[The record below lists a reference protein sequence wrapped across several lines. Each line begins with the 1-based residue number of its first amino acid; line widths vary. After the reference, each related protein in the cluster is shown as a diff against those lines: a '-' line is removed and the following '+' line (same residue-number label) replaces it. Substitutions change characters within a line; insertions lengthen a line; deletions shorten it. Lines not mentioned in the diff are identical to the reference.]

1 MRQLWPV
8 LSLLALSI
16 AVTPAFAA
24 HNPSGP
30 VISVSGTGEVQS
42 APDVAFVD
50 AGVTTSGATAA
61 DALSA
66 NTKAMSQLI
75 DTLKAAN
82 IEARDIQTS
91 NFSVNP
97 NYVYSDERDANGYT
111 KPPKIV
117 GYQVSNTVTVRVRD
131 LAALGSI
138 LDKAV
143 SVGANT
149 VNNIAF
155 SVADPAE
162 LYDQAR
168 KEAFKDARAKAD
180 LYAEAAGVSLA
191 RILNISEQQNYNPP
205 PRPYAMKAMAQADAA
220 APVPVQAGEL
230 SFSVDVSVTWDLGNG
245 K

>member
-1 MRQLWPV
+1 MRLIA
-8 LSLLALSI
+8 LAPFAI
-16 AVTPAFAA
+16 AAAFAMPA
-24 HNPSGP
+24 LAEDDSTMVMTGH
-30 VISVSGTGEVQS
+30 GEVTA
-42 APDVAFVD
+42 APDTAVITS
-50 AGVTTSGATAA
+50 GVTTEGETAR
-61 DALSA
+61 DALDA

-75 DTLKAAN
+75 ETLKAAN

-111 KPPKIV
+111 KPPKIM

-131 LAALGSI
+131 LPALGAI

-155 SVADPAE
+155 SVADPSK
-162 LYDQAR
+162 LYDEAR
-168 KEAFKDARAKAD
+168 KAAFADARDKAD
-180 LYAEAAGVSLA
+180 LYAEAAGVSLD
-191 RILNISEQQNYNPP
+191 RILNISEQQNFNQPP
-205 PRPYAMKAMAQADAA
+205 MPYAMKTMAADAAA
-220 APVPVQAGEL
+220 APVPVQGGEL
-230 SFSVDVSVTWDLGNG
+230 TFAIDVAVTWDLGNG

>member
-1 MRQLWPV
+1 MRLIA
-8 LSLLALSI
+8 LAPFAI
-16 AVTPAFAA
+16 AAAFAMPAFAEDDSTMVMTG
-24 HNPSGP
+24 H
-30 VISVSGTGEVQS
+30 GEVTA
-42 APDVAFVD
+42 APDTALITS
-50 AGVTTSGATAA
+50 GVTTEGETAR
-61 DALSA
+61 DALDA

-75 DTLKAAN
+75 ETLKAAN
-82 IEARDIQTS
+82 IATRDIQTS

-111 KPPKIV
+111 KPPKIM

-131 LAALGSI
+131 LPALGTI

-155 SVADPAE
+155 SVADPSK
-162 LYDQAR
+162 LYDEAR
-168 KEAFKDARAKAD
+168 KAAFADARDKAD
-180 LYAEAAGVSLA
+180 LYAEAAGVSLD
-191 RILNISEQQNYNPP
+191 RILNISEQQNFNQP
-205 PRPYAMKAMAQADAA
+205 PRPYAMKTMAQDMAAA

-230 SFSVDVSVTWDLGNG
+230 TFAIDVAVTWDLGNG

>member
-1 MRQLWPV
+1 MRLIA
-8 LSLLALSI
+8 LAPFAI
-16 AVTPAFAA
+16 AAAFAMPA
-24 HNPSGP
+24 LAEDDSTMVMTGH
-30 VISVSGTGEVQS
+30 GEVTA
-42 APDVAFVD
+42 APDTALITS
-50 AGVTTSGATAA
+50 GVTTEGETAR
-61 DALSA
+61 DALDA

-75 DTLKAAN
+75 ETLKAAN
-82 IEARDIQTS
+82 IATRDIQTS

-111 KPPKIV
+111 KPPKIM

-131 LAALGSI
+131 LPALGTI

-155 SVADPAE
+155 SVADPSK
-162 LYDQAR
+162 LYDEAR
-168 KEAFKDARAKAD
+168 KAAFADARDKAD
-180 LYAEAAGVSLA
+180 LYAEAAGVSLD
-191 RILNISEQQNYNPP
+191 RILNISEQQNFNQP
-205 PRPYAMKAMAQADAA
+205 PRPYAMKTMAQDMAA

-230 SFSVDVSVTWDLGNG
+230 TFAIDVAVTWDLGNG

>member
-1 MRQLWPV
+1 MRLIA
-8 LSLLALSI
+8 LAPFAI
-16 AVTPAFAA
+16 AAAFAMPA
-24 HNPSGP
+24 LAEDDSTMVMTGH
-30 VISVSGTGEVQS
+30 GEVTA
-42 APDVAFVD
+42 APDTAVITS
-50 AGVTTSGATAA
+50 GVTTEGETAR
-61 DALSA
+61 DALDA

-75 DTLKAAN
+75 ETLKAAN
-82 IEARDIQTS
+82 IETRDIQTS

-111 KPPKIV
+111 KPPKIM

-131 LAALGSI
+131 LPALGTI

-155 SVADPAE
+155 SVADPSK
-162 LYDQAR
+162 LYDEAR
-168 KEAFKDARAKAD
+168 KAAFADARDKAD
-180 LYAEAAGVSLA
+180 LYAEAAGVSLD
-191 RILNISEQQNYNPP
+191 RILNISEQQNFNQP
-205 PRPYAMKAMAQADAA
+205 PRPYAMKTMAQDMAAA

-230 SFSVDVSVTWDLGNG
+230 TFAIDVAVTWDLGNG

>member
-1 MRQLWPV
+1 MRLIA
-8 LSLLALSI
+8 LAPFVV
-16 AVTPAFAA
+16 AAAFAMPA
-24 HNPSGP
+24 LAEDDSTMVMTGH
-30 VISVSGTGEVQS
+30 GEVTA
-42 APDVAFVD
+42 APDTAVITS
-50 AGVTTSGATAA
+50 GVTTEGETAR
-61 DALSA
+61 DALDA

-75 DTLKAAN
+75 ETLKAAN
-82 IEARDIQTS
+82 IETRDIQTS

-131 LAALGSI
+131 LPALGTI

-143 SVGANT
+143 SIGANT

-155 SVADPAE
+155 SVADPSR
-162 LYDQAR
+162 LYDEAR
-168 KEAFKDARAKAD
+168 KAAFADARDKAD
-180 LYAEAAGVSLA
+180 LYAEAAGVSLD
-191 RILNISEQQNYNPP
+191 RILNISEQQNFNQP
-205 PRPYAMKAMAQADAA
+205 PRPYAMKAMAQDAVA

-230 SFSVDVSVTWDLGNG
+230 TFAIDVAVTWDLGNG

>member
-1 MRQLWPV
+1 MRLIA
-8 LSLLALSI
+8 LAPFAI
-16 AVTPAFAA
+16 AAAFAMPA
-24 HNPSGP
+24 LAEDDSTMAMTGH
-30 VISVSGTGEVQS
+30 GEVTA
-42 APDVAFVD
+42 APDTALITS
-50 AGVTTSGATAA
+50 GVTTEGETAR
-61 DALSA
+61 DALDA

-75 DTLKAAN
+75 ETLKAAN
-82 IEARDIQTS
+82 IATRDIQTS

-111 KPPKIV
+111 KPPKIM

-131 LAALGSI
+131 LPALGTI

-155 SVADPAE
+155 SVADPSK
-162 LYDQAR
+162 LYDEAR
-168 KEAFKDARAKAD
+168 KAAFADARDKAD
-180 LYAEAAGVSLA
+180 LYAEAAGVSLD
-191 RILNISEQQNYNPP
+191 RILNISEQQNFNQP
-205 PRPYAMKAMAQADAA
+205 PRPYAMKTMAQDMAA

-230 SFSVDVSVTWDLGNG
+230 TFAIDVAVTWDLGNG